1 MVKIENLNLTYPN
14 GKKALKDINLVIKKG
29 ECVLLTGSSGSGK
42 SSIISSI
49 NGIATNF
56 NNCSYT
62 GTILVNGMDIKDKSL
77 WKISEIVSSVFQNP
91 KTHFFNVNT
100 TLELLFYLENI
111 GLTKDDMDKRLEE
124 MLQIFPIE
132 NLLNRD
138 IFKLSG
144 GEKQILSIAS
154 SFISGNEIL
163 VLDEP
168 SSNLDYKGTK
178 IVGKML
184 GILKSKG
191 ITMIIAEHRL
201 YYLMDVV
208 DKVFVIDS
216 GEIKEEYSKK
226 EFGKLSRLELNS
238 RGLRNNKKDEIEI
251 PVMKNFGIYNINLLV
266 DKYSDKTVKID
277 GIGFDYGKIY
287 GVVGNNGIGK
297 STLIRDLIGYR
308 KALKEDI
315 SYENKKL
322 NRTQR
327 LSISNLVMQDVNN
340 QLFADSVMEEVVL
353 CNSISDKKRIEEV
366 LKRLNLWDVRDEH
379 PMSLSGGQKQRVVIA
394 QVLLSKDKMIF
405 FDEPTSGM
413 DYKNMVAISNLIKQ
427 VCKENKIVVI
437 VSHDVE
443 FLNETCDY
451 ILKLENYV
459 ETSF

>member
-77 WKISEIVSSVFQNP
+77 WQISEIVSSVFQNP

-277 GIGFDYGKIY
+277 GIGFGYGKIY

-327 LSISNLVMQDVNN
+327 LNISNLVMQDVNN

-394 QVLLSKDKMIF
+394 QVLLSKDK
-405 FDEPTSGM
+405 
-413 DYKNMVAISNLIKQ
+413 N
-427 VCKENKIVVI
+427 
-437 VSHDVE
+437 
-443 FLNETCDY
+443 FLN
-451 ILKLENYV
+451 
-459 ETSF
+459 

>member
-77 WKISEIVSSVFQNP
+77 WQISEIVSSVFQNP

-327 LSISNLVMQDVNN
+327 LNISNLVMQDVNN

-451 ILKLENYV
+451 ILKLEKYV